1 MHERHGNRR
10 VARSPA
16 AESEPSSWINSWSIR
31 CVGYSRGV
39 KYAKYAKAR
48 LRTSRRVSGL
58 RVREDHT
65 LRSLAKSVLHELS
78 GSKRLLLPHR
88 IFSAAMRV
96 LNREHGVTS
105 RCGARGMMN

>member
-1 MHERHGNRR
+1 MHERHGSRR

-16 AESEPSSWINSWSIR
+16 AESEPASWINSWSIR
-31 CVGYSRGV
+31 CVGYSRCV
-39 KYAKYAKAR
+39 KFAKAR

-88 IFSAAMRV
+88 IFSAATRV
-96 LNREHGVTS
+96 LNREDGMAS